1 MTLLSGVIYFPFFI
15 AVRSTVK
22 RGEKWNIFINIEPW
36 CDSLKLMER
45 NENANKCIVQELWG
59 DCMIK
64 QVYFP
69 RGKLA
74 LT

>member
-1 MTLLSGVIYFPFFI
+1 M
-15 AVRSTVK
+15 
-22 RGEKWNIFINIEPW
+22 
-36 CDSLKLMER
+36 DR
-45 NENANKCIVQELWG
+45 NENANKCIVQKLWG